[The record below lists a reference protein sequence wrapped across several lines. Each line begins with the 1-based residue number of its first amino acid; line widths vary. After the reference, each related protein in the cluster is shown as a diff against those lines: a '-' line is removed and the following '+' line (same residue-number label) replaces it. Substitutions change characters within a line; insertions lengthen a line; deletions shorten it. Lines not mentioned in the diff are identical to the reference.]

1 MTSHSDAWIGCSLD
15 AGKGQTFV
23 QLVGPGRLFE
33 RKVLASAFGADEDDA
48 LGKAMKIA
56 GVDSVRGRASIV
68 DDISRRSPLQLS
80 FDLDPAA
87 LNERPAGLLGACRQ
101 LELTLDGLT
110 EAVHV
115 FGR

>member
-1 MTSHSDAWIGCSLD
+1 MTFPSDAWIGCSLD

-33 RKVLASAFGADEDDA
+33 RKVLASAFGADEEDA
-48 LGKAMKIA
+48 LDKAMKIA
-56 GVDSVRGRASIV
+56 GVDSIRGRASVV
-68 DDISRRSPLQLS
+68 DERPAAPRQLV
-80 FDLDPAA
+80 FDLDPSAVH
-87 LNERPAGLLGACRQ
+87 ERPAGLLAACRQ
-101 LELTLDGLT
+101 LGIALDGLA